1 MTNTSLADRSQ
12 QHPQATGDRQILNPL
27 LDVEKPSDLQLA
39 ELARL
44 RIRYHGF
51 PGARDIQTDLERVL
65 QKWKLTEEE
74 LFERTRQLHAQRAV
88 YKQEG
93 TQQEDFS

>member
-1 MTNTSLADRSQ
+1 MTNPSPTDREQ
-12 QHPQATGDRQILNPL
+12 QHPQATGDRQILKQL
-27 LDVEKPSDLQLA
+27 LAAQEPTDYNLA

-65 QKWKLTEEE
+65 QKWNFTEEE
-74 LFERTRQLHAQRAV
+74 LFEQTRRLHAQRAV
-88 YKQEG
+88 YKKVE
-93 TQQEDFS
+93 TQQEDLS